1 MKRILYLLLLV
12 LLSSCTTNYYA
23 MYMVEDAPIMTSS
36 SEGSTVR
43 TVVPQGTQVYVS
55 PRGKSKYS
63 KVKWKKYKGWVP
75 ATSYAIS
82 NPKGKS
88 NSYSQTTN
96 STSQYKSTPSSSSG
110 GSVQVKGYYRKNG
123 TYVKPHTRSAPRR
136 R

>member
-1 MKRILYLLLLV
+1 MLV

-23 MYMVEDAPIMTSS
+23 MYMVEDAPIMASI

-43 TVVPQGTQVYVS
+43 TVVPQGTQVYIS
-55 PRGKSKYS
+55 PRGKSNYS

-75 ATSYAIS
+75 ATSYTIS
-82 NPKGKS
+82 DPNGKS
-88 NSYSQTTN
+88 NIQRTTT
-96 STSQYKSTPSSSSG
+96 SSSSQYKSTPIRSSG

-123 TYVKPHTRSAPRR
+123 TYVKPHTRSTPRR